1 MRKAACENRGVP
13 GALVLASASPRRRA
27 LLKRAGLSFVVDVP
41 AVDETP
47 FAEELPAAMVAR
59 LALEKAAAVG
69 RRRPRDWVLA
79 ADTEVVLDGV
89 ALGKPA
95 NAADALETLAR
106 LRDRTH
112 AVLTGVC
119 LLRPDAPA
127 AGRVV
132 ETLVQVRR
140 YALAEAK
147 DYVTSGAPLDRAGAY
162 GIQDAPFRPVR
173 AIRGCYTNVVGLPL
187 CAVIE
192 LLAEGMNGLP
202 ATKTV
207 CPHEPE
213 WIPPPL
219 D

>member
-1 MRKAACENRGVP
+1 MRKAAQDNPHIP

-27 LLKRAGLSFVVDVP
+27 LLARAGLSFVVDVP

-47 FAEELPAAMVAR
+47 LADESPAALVAR
-59 LALEKAAAVG
+59 LAHEKAAVVA

-95 NAADALETLAR
+95 SATDALETLAR

-127 AGRVV
+127 AGHMVR
-132 ETLVQVRR
+132 TLVQVRG
-140 YALAEAK
+140 YAPAEVT
-147 DYVTSGAPLDRAGAY
+147 DYVMSGAPLDKAGAY

-187 CAVIE
+187 CAVIA
-192 LLAEGMNGLP
+192 LLAEGMEGLP
-202 ATKTV
+202 ASKAL
-207 CPHEPE
+207 CPHEQG
-213 WIPPPL
+213 WIPPPVQ
-219 D
+219 